1 VESAKHVSNEFQL
14 EGCEVRIST
23 GRLICMLFLILT
35 MNTAL
40 LAQGPGDQPP
50 RPDEKE
56 RAPMSSR
63 FQSWIRG
70 QGMLFGNFFQ
80 TSESGC
86 HPYRPCPEED
96 VSAVQGEIGT
106 AFQVSPAMP
115 LELYGTLSY
124 LRYNDSGGSR
134 PRNFLGSSP
143 GFRVGV
149 RSDGRPH
156 SFDLSFNQ
164 QNDRPTFDVGDTFDR
179 TDVSRL
185 YGEYGYRVVPDWEVT
200 VRGESER
207 QKNDLTPFR
216 DNDFLGFGGSV
227 RYRGSRVF
235 SPEIG
240 YNTGRRDVDDETES
254 YDQDDLFFQVRSALT
269 PAIYW
274 SARYRY
280 RTREYINDIREDDR
294 NQISGYV
301 DFTIAPPLALTLY
314 GSWEDVDSNLEGRD
328 FDTTMVMAGLTYRF

>member
-1 VESAKHVSNEFQL
+1 
-14 EGCEVRIST
+14 T

-35 MNTAL
+35 MNTEL
-40 LAQGPGDQPP
+40 LAQKRGDQPP

-56 RAPMSSR
+56 PAPISSR
-63 FQSWIRG
+63 FESWIRG

-80 TSESGC
+80 ASD
-86 HPYRPCPEED
+86 PALEED
-96 VSAVQGEIGT
+96 VTALQGEIGT
-106 AFQVSPAMP
+106 AFQVSPAVP
-115 LELYGTLSY
+115 LELYGSLSY
-124 LRYNDSGGSR
+124 LQYDDEA
-134 PRNFLGSSP
+134 LDSSP

-156 SFDLSFNQ
+156 AFDLSFSQ

-179 TDVSRL
+179 ADVSRL
-185 YGEYGYRVVPDWEVT
+185 YGQYGYRVARDWEVT
-200 VRGESER
+200 VRGESEW

-240 YNTGRRDVDDETES
+240 YTAGRRDVDDETQS
-254 YDQDDLFFQVRSALT
+254 YDQQDLFFQVRSALT

-280 RTREYINDIREDDR
+280 RTREYINEIREDDR

-301 DFTIAPPLALTLY
+301 DFTILPPLALTLY

-328 FDTTMVMAGLTYRF
+328 FDTTMVMAGLTYKF